1 MEAVAD
7 VLESYRGRDRLVRT
21 LGYSSRLLGGLLL
34 ATRNGGSGLQRGL
47 LRLSQEL
54 SNCRAT
60 LRLFDDLAMLMFSRE
75 YGLGASEEDAAVR
88 WLSVVANVT
97 DQLYYPCEHLAWAAD
112 YKILSIYS
120 NKWWTLSNILW
131 SLSLALGVIRSL
143 RVLQLLKRKLKRGRR
158 GQVGTEFLFCF
169 PYLRRNI
176 IEPAISSCM
185 DHKGFEQAELR
196 THYPSSKLGFSTSL
210 PACHVP
216 VAAAAAEL

>member
-131 SLSLALGVIRSL
+131 SLSLALGVIRELKQWHMYQVRKRAEILNVIGSL
-143 RVLQLLKRKLKRGRR
+143 SDLANAVHWMP
-158 GQVGTEFLFCF
+158 VGFLWAGHF
-169 PYLRRNI
+169 PEWLVGLMGT
-176 IEPAISSCM
+176 ISSLIGLYQMSCM
-185 DHKGFEQAELR
+185 GNTTKD
-196 THYPSSKLGFSTSL
+196 P
-210 PACHVP
+210 
-216 VAAAAAEL
+216 

>member
-158 GQVGTEFLFCF
+158 GQVGTEHESFSRIDFFLV
-169 PYLRRNI
+169 LAHLQGKI
-176 IEPAISSCM
+176 Q
-185 DHKGFEQAELR
+185 QAEYKR
-196 THYPSSKLGFSTSL
+196 VISDNSL
-210 PACHVP
+210 IFYI
-216 VAAAAAEL
+216 